1 MHSTLI
7 GMLWLFVAILLEVL
21 ATSLL
26 PKTNNFTRWRLALG
40 VMIIYVVCFYALS
53 KAIVLLSVGL
63 AYALWAGLGIVIIS
77 LVGAIFFRHKLDK
90 YSVIGIGLIVIGCI
104 TLGIF

>member
-1 MHSTLI
+1 MLSTI
-7 GMLWLFVAILLEVL
+7 FGMLWLFLAILLEVL

-26 PKTNNFTRWRLALG
+26 PRTNNFKRWKLTLC

-53 KAIVLLSVGL
+53 KAIVLLSLGI

-77 LVGAIFFRHKLDK
+77 LVGAIFLRHRLDK
-90 YSVIGIGLIVIGCI
+90 YSVVGIGLIVTGCI

>member
-1 MHSTLI
+1 MLSTVF
-7 GMLWLFVAILLEVL
+7 GMLWLFLAILLEVL

-26 PKTNNFTRWRLALG
+26 PQTNNFKRWKLTLC
-40 VMIIYVVCFYALS
+40 VIIIYVVCFYALS
-53 KAIVLLSVGL
+53 KAIVLLSIGI

-77 LVGAIFFRHKLDK
+77 LIGAIFFRHRLDK
-90 YSVIGIGLIVIGCI
+90 YSVTGIGLIVTGCI

>member
-7 GMLWLFVAILLEVL
+7 GLAWLACAILLEVL

-26 PKTNNFTRWRLALG
+26 PATNNFKRWPLTAGVLALYG
-40 VMIIYVVCFYALS
+40 LCFYGLS

-63 AYALWAGLGIVIIS
+63 SYALWAGLGIVVIS
-77 LVGAIFFRHKLDK
+77 LVGAIFFRHSLDK
-90 YSVIGIGLIVIGCI
+90 YSVVGIGFIVLGCL
-104 TLGIF
+104 TMGIF